1 MKNFFRKKK
10 ICIFSDV
17 YISEKTVVI
26 AGLVDSGS
34 VTLLFSLVL
43 CQPNLKERR
52 HRGIKKKKGA
62 ETQKFERQKKCAPLI
77 EKQLVAGKK

>member
-52 HRGIKKKKGA
+52 HRGIKKKK
-62 ETQKFERQKKCAPLI
+62 KRS
-77 EKQLVAGKK
+77 